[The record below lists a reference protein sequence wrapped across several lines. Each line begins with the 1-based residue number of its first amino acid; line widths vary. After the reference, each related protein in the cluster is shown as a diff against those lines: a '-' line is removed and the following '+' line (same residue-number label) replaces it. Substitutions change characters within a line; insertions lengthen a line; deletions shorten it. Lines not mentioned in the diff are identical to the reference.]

1 MLGPL
6 RIYHDMHNRYGES
19 LTWKPLS
26 SHPRYFKLWTQYA
39 HDPLLLDHS
48 YSQLLV
54 EYIERFRDLFLGIYP
69 ISFHSHATDAMSPT
83 TITSLLLHMAR
94 TSESQNSSI
103 AETRSSMEV
112 VARALGWNRN
122 HVQSPKVV
130 ILSRCFGAGYGP
142 LAYVCPYQESSSVA
156 CGSSPVVIDLA
167 ADGQYHEALMKAK
180 EQGCVALIV
189 QIVESQ
195 FPWRK
200 IEPASLQALAQA
212 CCSLRILLMVDET
225 LSALRCGAPFAYQRE
240 EYRRIVRPDLV
251 IFGKG
256 LKVNGIGVNFDGQ
269 TLQSLHISSHNDR
282 LRAIFRWHDRHTRA
296 IRSSLLIEALFV
308 IELAKKEHW
317 PGLSIRIGQAIRE
330 VISTMDT
337 ARARR
342 PQSQSSLEMAGLE
355 SLIYVDEK
363 QARSMLLQGVPE
375 GNYIRLLPAL
385 AEPYSNPQ
393 FLWTHIFGRSSWAV
407 RRSTALLLES
417 TGLTPLWCFVCGD
430 ATEKVLGDDVSWCR
444 DCCLA
449 TCGYRECEEGFAS
462 HACLGHKQ
470 KL

>member
-1 MLGPL
+1 M
-6 RIYHDMHNRYGES
+6 
-19 LTWKPLS
+19 
-26 SHPRYFKLWTQYA
+26 
-39 HDPLLLDHS
+39 DPWYDDD
-48 YSQLLV
+48 Y
-54 EYIERFRDLFLGIYP
+54 
-69 ISFHSHATDAMSPT
+69 
-83 TITSLLLHMAR
+83 
-94 TSESQNSSI
+94 
-103 AETRSSMEV
+103 RS
-112 VARALGWNRN
+112 
-122 HVQSPKVV
+122 V
-130 ILSRCFGAGYGP
+130 ILTLTP
-142 LAYVCPYQESSSVA
+142 ILKAYVCPYQESSSVA
-156 CGSSPVVIDLA
+156 CGPSPVVIDLA

-269 TLQSLHISSHNDR
+269 TLQSLHISSHKDR
-282 LRAIFRWHDRHTRA
+282 LRAIFRWHDRHTRG

-330 VISTMDT
+330 VICTMDT
-337 ARARR
+337 ARARQ

-375 GNYIRLLPAL
+375 GNYIRLLPVL

-407 RRSTALLLES
+407 RKSTALLLES
-417 TGLTPLWCFVCGD
+417 AGLTPLWCFVCGD

-470 KL
+470 RL